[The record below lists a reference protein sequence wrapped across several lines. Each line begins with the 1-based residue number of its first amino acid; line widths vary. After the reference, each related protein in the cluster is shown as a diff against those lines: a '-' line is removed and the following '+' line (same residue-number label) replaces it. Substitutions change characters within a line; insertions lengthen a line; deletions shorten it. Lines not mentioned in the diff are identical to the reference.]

1 MSDSINILQRAENV
15 EISPLFNTYSK
26 VIINIDDET
35 QASSGTDTGRTLELD
50 NPLFG
55 SQLVATK
62 LLQRLHGFQ
71 YQPYSAQ
78 GALVD
83 PAAEMGDAISVNDVY
98 GGIYTRERT
107 FGRLMITDVSAP
119 NDEEINHEYKW
130 ETPTERKLKREMEDV
145 RATFAIQSD
154 RIEARVAKTGGNNS
168 SFGWVLN
175 DTSHTWYSGSRQVM
189 KVSASG
195 LEVTGKITATSG
207 YIGNGSQ
214 GFEISARSLAN
225 GMTSLN
231 DTLHNGIYIG
241 VDGIALGKGK
251 FKVDSSGNITASGI
265 KLQGTLT
272 FLNDNGTVA
281 GTMSAADLR
290 QGAYRANSGY
300 STWNNTSSTVS
311 NNSSNWTTGANNG
324 TSAKN
329 TWDNAQNTGKG
340 VQTLYATNLYCST
353 FHFGGSSVSKKYLYD
368 SEGNVCV
375 DAGGNPVL
383 ALCVGGW

>member
-15 EISPLFNTYSK
+15 EIAPLFNTYSK
-26 VIINIDDET
+26 VIVNIDDET
-35 QASSGTDTGRTLELD
+35 PASSGSDTGRTLELD

-55 SQLVATK
+55 SPTVAAK
-62 LLQRLHGFQ
+62 LLQRLKGYQ

-154 RIEARVAKTGGNNS
+154 RIEARVAKIGGNNN
-168 SFGWVLN
+168 SFGWVLT
-175 DTSHTWYSGSRQVM
+175 DSGHTWYSGSKQVM
-189 KVSASG
+189 KVSSSG
-195 LEVTGKITATSG
+195 LEITGKITATSG

-214 GFEISARSLAN
+214 GFEISSRSLFN

-231 DTLHNGIYIG
+231 DTTHNGVYVG
-241 VDGIALGKGK
+241 VDGISLGRGN
-251 FKVDSSGNITASGI
+251 FKVDASGNLTARRGTFGSLSVDSGGTSSYSGRLSGCGGSVSSGLSYGGGSYGS
-265 KLQGTLT
+265 LSSL
-272 FLNDNGTVA
+272 DNGLKNVAVKVDSLEANAITTNNLVAKIANA
-281 GTMSAADLR
+281 GTVR
-290 QGAYRANSGY
+290 I
-300 STWNNTSSTVS
+300 STLILNGNQLVLNTEAWWDRDG
-311 NNSSNWTTGANNG
+311 NWHRIYYWGI
-324 TSAKN
+324 
-329 TWDNAQNTGKG
+329 
-340 VQTLYATNLYCST
+340 
-353 FHFGGSSVSKKYLYD
+353 
-368 SEGNVCV
+368 
-375 DAGGNPVL
+375 
-383 ALCVGGW
+383 

>member
-15 EISPLFNTYSK
+15 EIAPLFNTYSK
-26 VIINIDDET
+26 VIVNIDDET

-55 SQLVATK
+55 SPTVAAK
-62 LLQRLHGFQ
+62 LLQRLKGYQ

-154 RIEARVAKTGGNNS
+154 RIEARVAKIGGNNN
-168 SFGWVLN
+168 SFGWVLT
-175 DTSHTWYSGSRQVM
+175 DSGHIWYSGSKQVM
-189 KVSASG
+189 KVSSSG
-195 LEVTGKITATSG
+195 LEITGKITATSG

-214 GFEISARSLAN
+214 GFEISSRSLFN

-231 DTLHNGIYIG
+231 DTTHNGVYVG
-241 VDGIALGKGK
+241 VDGISLGRGN
-251 FKVDSSGNITASGI
+251 FKVDASGNLTARRGTFGSLSVDSGGTSSYSGRLSGCSGSVSSGLSYSGGSYGS
-265 KLQGTLT
+265 LSRLDNGLSGVVTRVGTLE
-272 FLNDNGTVA
+272 
-281 GTMSAADLR
+281 
-290 QGAYRANSGY
+290 ANAI
-300 STWNNTSSTVS
+300 TTNNL
-311 NNSSNWTTGANNG
+311 
-324 TSAKN
+324 SAKISDLSQVTIN
-329 TWDNAQNTGKG
+329 TLSVTSLSLPSGRVYG
-340 VQTLYATNLYCST
+340 QTIKD
-353 FHFGGSSVSKKYLYD
+353 GD
-368 SEGNVCV
+368 GNYVY
-375 DAGGNPVL
+375 VL
-383 ALCVGGW
+383 CT

>member
-15 EISPLFNTYSK
+15 EIAPLFNTYSK
-26 VIINIDDET
+26 VIVNIDDET
-35 QASSGTDTGRTLELD
+35 QASSGSDTGRILELD

-55 SQLVATK
+55 SPTVAAK
-62 LLQRLHGFQ
+62 LLQRLKGYQ

-154 RIEARVAKTGGNNS
+154 RIEARVAKIGGNNN
-168 SFGWVLN
+168 SFGWVLT
-175 DTSHTWYSGSRQVM
+175 DSGHTWYSGSKQVM
-189 KVSASG
+189 KVSSSG
-195 LEVTGKITATSG
+195 LEITGKITATSG

-214 GFEISARSLAN
+214 GFEISSRSLFN

-231 DTLHNGIYIG
+231 DTTHNGVYVG
-241 VDGIALGKGK
+241 VDGISLGRGN
-251 FKVDSSGNITASGI
+251 FKVDASGNLTARRGTFGSLSVDSGGTSSYSGRLSGCGGSVSSGLSYGGGSYGS
-265 KLQGTLT
+265 LSSL
-272 FLNDNGTVA
+272 DNGLKNVAVKVDSLEANAITTNNLVAKIANA
-281 GTMSAADLR
+281 GTVR
-290 QGAYRANSGY
+290 I
-300 STWNNTSSTVS
+300 STLILNGNQLVLNTEA
-311 NNSSNWTTGANNG
+311 W
-324 TSAKN
+324 
-329 TWDNAQNTGKG
+329 
-340 VQTLYATNLYCST
+340 
-353 FHFGGSSVSKKYLYD
+353 YD
-368 SEGNVCV
+368 QEGNWHRIYYW
-375 DAGGNPVL
+375 GI
-383 ALCVGGW
+383 

>member
-15 EISPLFNTYSK
+15 EIAPLFNTYSK
-26 VIINIDDET
+26 VIVNIDDET
-35 QASSGTDTGRTLELD
+35 QASSGSDTGRTLELD

-55 SQLVATK
+55 SPTVAAK
-62 LLQRLHGFQ
+62 LLQRLKGYQ

-154 RIEARVAKTGGNNS
+154 RIEARVAKIGGNNN
-168 SFGWVLN
+168 SFGWVLT
-175 DTSHTWYSGSRQVM
+175 DSGHTWYSGSKQVM
-189 KVSASG
+189 KVSSSG
-195 LEVTGKITATSG
+195 LEITGKITATSG

-214 GFEISARSLAN
+214 GFEISSRSLFN

-231 DTLHNGIYIG
+231 DTTHNGVYVG
-241 VDGIALGKGK
+241 VDGISLGRGN
-251 FKVDSSGNITASGI
+251 FKVDASGNLTARRGTFGSLSVDSGGTSSYSGRLSGCGGSVSSGLSYGGGSYGS
-265 KLQGTLT
+265 LSSL
-272 FLNDNGTVA
+272 DNGLKNVAVKVDSLEANAITTNNLVAKIANA
-281 GTMSAADLR
+281 GTVR
-290 QGAYRANSGY
+290 I
-300 STWNNTSSTVS
+300 STLILNGNQLVLNTEAWWDRDG
-311 NNSSNWTTGANNG
+311 NWHRIYYWGI
-324 TSAKN
+324 
-329 TWDNAQNTGKG
+329 
-340 VQTLYATNLYCST
+340 
-353 FHFGGSSVSKKYLYD
+353 
-368 SEGNVCV
+368 
-375 DAGGNPVL
+375 
-383 ALCVGGW
+383 

>member
-15 EISPLFNTYSK
+15 EIAPLFNTYSK
-26 VIINIDDET
+26 VIVNIDDET
-35 QASSGTDTGRTLELD
+35 QASSGSDTGRTLELD

-55 SQLVATK
+55 SPTVAAK
-62 LLQRLHGFQ
+62 LLQRLKGYQ

-154 RIEARVAKTGGNNS
+154 RIEARVAKIGGNNN
-168 SFGWVLN
+168 SFGWVLT
-175 DTSHTWYSGSRQVM
+175 DSGHTWYSGSKQVM
-189 KVSASG
+189 KVSSSG
-195 LEVTGKITATSG
+195 LEITGKITATSG

-214 GFEISARSLAN
+214 GFEISSRSLFN

-231 DTLHNGIYIG
+231 DTTHNGVYVG
-241 VDGIALGKGK
+241 VDGISLGRGN
-251 FKVDSSGNITASGI
+251 FKVDASGNLTARRGTFGSLSVDSGGTSSYSGRLSGCGGSVSSGLSYGGGSYGSLSSLDNGLSGVVTRV
-265 KLQGTLT
+265 GTLEANAIT
-272 FLNDNGTVA
+272 TNNL
-281 GTMSAADLR
+281 SARISDLS
-290 QGAYRANSGY
+290 QVTIN
-300 STWNNTSSTVS
+300 
-311 NNSSNWTTGANNG
+311 
-324 TSAKN
+324 
-329 TWDNAQNTGKG
+329 
-340 VQTLYATNLYCST
+340 TLYVTSLSLPGGRVYGRTIKDGDGNYVYVLST
-353 FHFGGSSVSKKYLYD
+353 Y
-368 SEGNVCV
+368 
-375 DAGGNPVL
+375 
-383 ALCVGGW
+383 